1 MLPYPFSP
9 NAQIQSVVEVASPL
23 VWRGLREPK
32 VDGLLGAVAAVI
44 DPNTFEVQRDSE
56 GEFVLF
62 EPWLYYIKSQDWDG
76 ERMPY
81 RGGWSQPIR
90 VPMQPKHL
98 TEQMSSND
106 FRGRKPPRQNL
117 LKAINITQAMVQA
130 YQRDPTQFA
139 TEALAANELAG
150 YDGQP
155 TFHNNHTD
163 IQGNAGKSNIGKI
176 NVDFAV
182 RAQIN
187 KPSILEIYG
196 EILKI
201 RHRMV
206 RNQVGI
212 VRFQKA
218 DVIRKLTVIVRSEE
232 TFLAFDSLNRR
243 EKLTID
249 QENDLQGTLD
259 IVEDT
264 EFEAFGLDPN
274 TYDAIAGADPG
285 EPSPRPFALSTVRP
299 PLGIEAVDRHFETKT
314 VVFGTDYDL
323 AMGPWYWQGAFRV
336 EP

>member
-9 NAQIQSVVEVASPL
+9 NAQIQSLVEVASPL
-23 VWRGLREPK
+23 VWQGLRKPK
-32 VDGLLGAVAAVI
+32 VDGLLGAVAAVLNP
-44 DPNTFEVQRDSE
+44 DTFDVQRDSE
-56 GEFVLF
+56 GEYVLF

-90 VPMQPKHL
+90 VPLVSKHL

-117 LKAINITQAMVQA
+117 LRAVNITNSMVEA
-130 YQRDPTQFA
+130 YMRDPTQFA
-139 TEALAANELAG
+139 MEALAANELTG

-155 TFHNNHTD
+155 TFNNNHTD
-163 IQGNAGKSNIGKI
+163 IQGNAGKSNVGKI
-176 NVDFAV
+176 NVDFSA
-182 RAQIN
+182 RADIN
-187 KPSILEIYG
+187 RPTIQEIYA
-196 EILKI
+196 ELIKV

-206 RNQVGI
+206 RNQIGI

-218 DVIRKLTVIVRSEE
+218 DVIRKLTVLVRSEE

-243 EKLTID
+243 DKLTLD
-249 QENDLQGTLD
+249 QENDLKGTLD
-259 IVEDT
+259 PILDT
-264 EFEAFGLDPN
+264 EFEDYGLDPN
-274 TYDAIAGADPG
+274 SYDAIAGADPS

-299 PLGIEAVDRHFETKT
+299 PLGVEAVDQHFHTKT